1 MGRFRTSLIAR
12 LDHFI
17 GMLTLTDTTLAE
29 FQSSTTLLFFAF
41 IFLNPWPTLTALP
54 DPYSAMSRV
63 MSEREWGAACLV
75 LGGWQ
80 SAANWQRNGTG
91 RKVAAFIACLFFS
104 FISVLLA
111 IVSADVASGP
121 IFFGVPTRPVIPCL
135 LVMSFVQALVY
146 LRLSLRAAQREREG
160 ARLVRS

>member
-54 DPYSAMSRV
+54 DPYSVMSKV
-63 MSEREWGAACLV
+63 MSESGWGVTCLI

-80 SAANWQRNGTG
+80 STVNWQRNGTG
-91 RKVAAFIACLFFS
+91 RKVAAFIACLFYGFL
-104 FISVLLA
+104 SVLLA
-111 IVSADVASGP
+111 IVSADAVGGTG
-121 IFFGVPTRPVIPCL
+121 FFGVPTRPVIPCL